1 MCVCPSAARE
11 LYDAGVAKH
20 KVSQARL
27 VSYAD
32 VLTADRAAQGALHVE
47 EHSSRASRFGESY
60 VLVPG
65 LATAALC
72 WLALIDVPVE
82 GVAQLGA
89 RTQQYRSASRP
100 GESVRA
106 RKEDLGTVSLSCCV
120 DPNRGNCRVSQISG
134 GLCKMQCY
142 RSVLVQCTDKA
153 KTLWSSSFF
162 L

>member
-11 LYDAGVAKH
+11 LYDAGVAEH
-20 KVSQARL
+20 KVFQARL

-72 WLALIDVPVE
+72 WLALVDVPVE
-82 GVAQLGA
+82 GVAQFGA

-120 DPNRGNCRVSQISG
+120 DPNRGNCRVSQISEV
-134 GLCKMQCY
+134 LCKIRCY
-142 RSVLVQCTDKA
+142 KRVLVHGIDKRKA
-153 KTLWSSSFF
+153 LCS
-162 L
+162 